1 MRWVLD
7 SSVAFKSLVPEQD
20 SRKAVDLVDEF
31 RMFHHD
37 LIAPNVFSYE
47 LAHALTRAERQGR
60 LAQGEASFNWTSFMA
75 FPPILFEDSSL
86 IERGIEISSQYRI
99 GVYDCVYVALAE
111 REGCE
116 LLTADAKLVSNL
128 HKHFPF
134 IVELSTLP

>member
-1 MRWVLD
+1 MRYVLD
-7 SSVAFKSLVPEQD
+7 SSVAFKSVVPEPYSQI
-20 SRKAVDLVDEF
+20 AVRLIQE
-31 RMFHHD
+31 HEAGLIE
-37 LIAPNVFSYE
+37 LIAPSVYPYE

-60 LAQGEASFNWTSFMA
+60 LNQGEAMQNWVGCMA

-128 HKHFPF
+128 QKHFPF